1 MERLLKKAAMV
12 LKANF
17 RKVGALFLQQFGR
30 ATEPE
35 DNVVQPVGLRETST
49 STVLI
54 TASRQR
60 LDRRAIVSLAL
71 LSLAPFSAMA
81 QAVAPRKGGTLIL
94 ALDNEPPALGPHL
107 TTDTPTYM
115 VVCNIYNAL
124 ILLDEN
130 LQPAPDLAESWT
142 VSPDGRVYTFH
153 LVQNAEWH
161 DGRPV
166 TAADVEFTFNQVVS
180 KTHPRAG
187 SWWPNVESAKAIN
200 PYTFEFRLK
209 EPFAPFLALLGSVL
223 SSGSLILPKHVYENT
238 DPKQNKAN
246 QRPIGSGAFRFSN
259 WERGSHIEL
268 VRFDRYFKPNE
279 PHLDRVIL
287 QVLPD
292 PAARFLAFAGG
303 EVDFL
308 HWYILP
314 FDQIAQ
320 LRKDKRF
327 KLVGKGDAAAT
338 SGFMLIN
345 LRKSPLNDVR
355 VRRALAH
362 GINRE
367 TVTKRALFGES
378 KIAKSHINSNVSW
391 AFTPDFDPKFDPSRA
406 NELLDEAG
414 FSRNADGKRFALKLF
429 WATGREYE
437 GRASEIVKDNLRDLG
452 IDVTIQTFDRATF
465 SDRVY
470 RQWDFDLA
478 MQLFTT
484 GPDPTISVT
493 PRYHTRQI
501 LKVPFVNA
509 MGYSNPN
516 LDRLFDTEYR
526 ENDNAKRSSTWHDI
540 QKILLEDMPALPL
553 YELPPIHACSARF
566 QDVVTGPQGY
576 IQSREDAHEAS

>member
-1 MERLLKKAAMV
+1 M
-12 LKANF
+12 
-17 RKVGALFLQQFGR
+17 
-30 ATEPE
+30 
-35 DNVVQPVGLRETST
+35 
-49 STVLI
+49 
-54 TASRQR
+54 
-60 LDRRAIVSLAL
+60 AL
-71 LSLAPFSAMA
+71 LSLAPFPA
-81 QAVAPRKGGTLIL
+81 AVRAESSKKEGTLIL
-94 ALDNEPPALGPHL
+94 ALDNEPPGLGPHL

-115 VVCNIYNAL
+115 VVCNVYNAL
-124 ILLDEN
+124 VLLNED
-130 LQPAPDLAESWT
+130 LQPAPDLAERWE

-153 LVQNAEWH
+153 LVKNAEWH
-161 DGRPV
+161 DGRPL
-166 TAADVEFTFNQVVS
+166 TAADVEFTFNNIVS

-187 SWWPNVESAKAIN
+187 SWWPNVETAKAID

-209 EPFAPFLALLGSVL
+209 EPFTPFLALLGSVL

-268 VRFDRYFKPNE
+268 VRFDRYFKPGK
-279 PHLDRVIL
+279 PRLDRVIL

-308 HWYILP
+308 HWYIVP
-314 FDQIAQ
+314 YDQVAQ

-327 KLVGKGDAAAT
+327 KLVRKGDAAAT

-355 VRRALAH
+355 VRRALAY
-362 GINRE
+362 GVNRE
-367 TVTKRALFGES
+367 TITKRALFGES
-378 KIAKSHINSNVSW
+378 KIARSHINSNIPW
-391 AFTPDFDPKFDPSRA
+391 AFTPEFDPKFDPTSA
-406 NELLDEAG
+406 NDLLDEAG
-414 FSRNADGKRFALKLF
+414 FPRNPNGTRFALKLS

-437 GRASEIVKDNLRDLG
+437 GRASEIVKDNLRNLG
-452 IDVTIQTFDRATF
+452 IDVSIQTFDRATF
-465 SDRVY
+465 TDKVY

-509 MGYSNPN
+509 MGYSNPS
-516 LDRLFDTEYR
+516 LDHLFDTEYQ
-526 ENDNAKRSSTWHDI
+526 ENDNAKRSATWHDI

-566 QDVVTGPQGY
+566 ENVVTGPQGY
-576 IQSREDAHEAS
+576 IQSREDAYDAS